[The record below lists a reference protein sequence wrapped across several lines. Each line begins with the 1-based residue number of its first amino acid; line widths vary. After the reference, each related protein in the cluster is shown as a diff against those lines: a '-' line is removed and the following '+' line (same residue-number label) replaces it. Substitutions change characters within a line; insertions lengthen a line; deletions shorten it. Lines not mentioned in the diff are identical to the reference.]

1 MKKITV
7 LLLAATLLL
16 GCRDRK
22 AEAEVDDFARLY
34 ARLRVAS
41 SSREG
46 QPEHAREARTKI
58 LREEGCDLGAF
69 RAKLRNLQK
78 DPDRWQRFWT
88 RVEVVTDSLAN
99 PVKKGS

>member
-1 MKKITV
+1 MNRSFLV
-7 LLLAATLLL
+7 LLGIIFLM

-46 QPEHAREARTKI
+46 QPEHAREARAKI
-58 LREEGCDLGAF
+58 LREEGSDLGAF
-69 RAKLRNLQK
+69 RKKLRTLQK
-78 DPDRWQRFWT
+78 DPNRWQRFWT
-88 RVEVVTDSLAN
+88 RVEIVTDSLAK
-99 PVKKGS
+99 PMKKGS